1 MNGKILNASILL
13 MIAALACTCCNIP
26 FLSGIENPLDI
37 LEDEETP
44 ALRQGVLFEDD
55 FSSSASGWEVGD
67 YETGS
72 VGYKGGSYSVV
83 SVGDAHTMW
92 GIANQN
98 FDNLIIEVEASQ
110 VEAGPED
117 NNDYGVACRV
127 QSNGDGYYFLISG
140 DGLYAIL
147 EAGETG
153 FEPLVDWEESD
164 AIRLGNATNDIRAIC
179 DGNSLT
185 LLVNGQRLATTEDAT
200 FTGGDIAL
208 TATSY
213 EDVPTEIYFDNLV
226 VRRP

>member
-1 MNGKILNASILL
+1 MNGKVLNASILL
-13 MIAALACTCCNIP
+13 IIAALACTCCNIP

-37 LEDEETP
+37 LEDEETSEP
-44 ALRQGVLFEDD
+44 RPGVLFEDD

-83 SVGDAHTMW
+83 SIGDAHTMW

-98 FDNLIIEVEASQ
+98 FDNLVIEVEASQ

-164 AIRLGNATNDIRAIC
+164 AIRLGNATNDMRAIC
-179 DGNSLT
+179 DGNALT
-185 LLVNGQRLATTEDAT
+185 LIVNGQRLATTEDPT

-213 EDVPTEIYFDNLV
+213 EDVPTEIYFDNLI